1 MDKNWIEE
9 ASILHSL
16 ISHNEFRNQNEWHN
30 QDFFNYLKTLKDLD
44 ELINDSEVDIENIQF
59 NILNDLI
66 YTVQLKDPVDILF
79 AKKLIKQIILDKVI
93 IFFY

>member
-1 MDKNWIEE
+1 MNKNWIEE
-9 ASILHSL
+9 ASLLHSL
-16 ISHNEFRNQNEWHN
+16 INHNEFREPNEWHN
-30 QDFFNYLKTLKDLD
+30 QDFFNYLKILKDLD
-44 ELINDSEVDIENIQF
+44 ELMDDSEVDIEKIQF

-93 IFFY
+93 